1 MAVLLTILTDPRDPT
16 PRRTLA
22 LPPNTSILKS
32 AHAASIEITATCGGR
47 GRCTSCRVKFVAGT
61 IPPPTIMDEIQ
72 LGNDLVREGYRLSC
86 QCVPSE
92 AVTVQVA
99 PPLEERAFQILGAG
113 PGVVGMGRV
122 TLDSGIRKQVV
133 KVSLPREEHH
143 QISDLEQLAAALGV
157 TPTDVGLAVLQGLPA
172 ALRDDPAGVTVTTFA
187 PPGGRGSERVV
198 AVERGDTA
206 GMKFGLAVDIGTT
219 SVVSTLIELD
229 SGEQLAS
236 VSSLNPQAVFGG
248 DLMSRIA
255 FAQFDPGNLRKLHTR
270 IIGLLNRHIEE
281 TCRQSGVLA
290 KWIYKVVVVGNTCM
304 HHLLLGIDPSFVG
317 LAPYAPVMRHALV
330 LPAREL
336 FLKVAPEARVCLLPL
351 VAGFV
356 GADAVAVALATRIYE
371 GAAIRIAVDI
381 GTNGEVIL
389 GSRDRLWACSAP
401 AGPALEGAQIRH
413 GMRGALGAIDRVT
426 VDDDLH
432 VHTIGEADGLGIC
445 GSGLIDLVAGL
456 LDAGVIDWTGLIQV
470 ESRAPHR
477 ADPAP
482 SGGADPLRRQRGG
495 ARRPALPR
503 LRDRA
508 PARGERGGAHRACL
522 ARRPPGLRA
531 DLRRGHELPATRM
544 SRVIAAKLVGLEVG
558 AVSQTI
564 DPRWLMAY
572 AAALG
577 ETDPRYYD
585 TSAPSGPLAHPL
597 FAVCYEWAVALT
609 VRSKT
614 IKPELM
620 PLGVHTTH
628 HLVIHRRPQA
638 GDRLLTRGQLLT
650 VRPSRSGTLVVIRYS
665 TVDRN
670 GRPVTTTDYGS
681 VFRGVTTDGKAS
693 VAVQP
698 LERLEPPAGDEIRWS
713 AAVPVATQAAHV
725 YSECARIWNPIHT
738 DIAAARAAGLPGLI
752 LHGTATLALAVS
764 QLVRHDLAGDATRVT
779 ALAARLTGMVP
790 MPSTFTV
797 RGRGRAG
804 DLIAFDAVTER
815 GEPVLS
821 DGVLRVL

>member
-1 MAVLLTILTDPRDPT
+1 MAVSLVVLTQPGDART
-16 PRRTLA
+16 RRELSVA
-22 LPPNTSILKS
+22 AGSSILKA
-32 AHAASIEITATCGGR
+32 AHEGGVDITATCGGR
-47 GRCTSCRVKFVAGT
+47 GRCTSCRVKVVAGP
-61 IPPPTIMDEIQ
+61 IPPPAIMDEIQ
-72 LGNDLVREGYRLSC
+72 LGSGLGREGYRLSC
-86 QCVPSE
+86 QSVPSE

-413 GMRGALGAIDRVT
+413 GMRGALGAIDRVA
-426 VDDDLH
+426 VDDDIH
-432 VHTIGEADGLGIC
+432 VHTIGEADPLGIC
-445 GSGLIDLVAGL
+445 GSGLIDLLARL
-456 LDAGVIDWTGLIQV
+456 LDTGVIDWTELIRVEARQALPPKLRERVVMRGEERQV
-470 ESRAPHR
+470 IV
-477 ADPAP
+477 
-482 SGGADPLRRQRGG
+482 LRPGEAG
-495 ARRPALPR
+495 ARQEVVLTQDDVRHVQ
-503 LRDRA
+503 RA
-508 PARGERGGAHRACL
+508 ESVAASIEHVSL
-522 ARRPPGLRA
+522 A
-531 DLRRGHELPATRM
+531 
-544 SRVIAAKLVGLEVG
+544 
-558 AVSQTI
+558 
-564 DPRWLMAY
+564 
-572 AAALG
+572 
-577 ETDPRYYD
+577 
-585 TSAPSGPLAHPL
+585 AHPD
-597 FAVCYEWAVALT
+597 FERIFVDAMNF
-609 VRSKT
+609 
-614 IKPELM
+614 P
-620 PLGVHTTH
+620 
-628 HLVIHRRPQA
+628 RP
-638 GDRLLTRGQLLT
+638 G
-650 VRPSRSGTLVVIRYS
+650 
-665 TVDRN
+665 
-670 GRPVTTTDYGS
+670 
-681 VFRGVTTDGKAS
+681 
-693 VAVQP
+693 
-698 LERLEPPAGDEIRWS
+698 
-713 AAVPVATQAAHV
+713 
-725 YSECARIWNPIHT
+725 
-738 DIAAARAAGLPGLI
+738 
-752 LHGTATLALAVS
+752 
-764 QLVRHDLAGDATRVT
+764 
-779 ALAARLTGMVP
+779 
-790 MPSTFTV
+790 
-797 RGRGRAG
+797 
-804 DLIAFDAVTER
+804 
-815 GEPVLS
+815 
-821 DGVLRVL
+821 

>member
-172 ALRDDPAGVTVTTFA
+172 ALRDDPAGVTA
-187 PPGGRGSERVV
+187 W
-198 AVERGDTA
+198 
-206 GMKFGLAVDIGTT
+206 MKFGLAVDIGTT

-255 FAQFDPGNLRKLHTR
+255 FAQFHPGNLRKLHTR
-270 IIGLLNRHIEE
+270 IVGLLNQHIEE
-281 TCRQSGVLA
+281 ICRQSGVLA

-304 HHLLLGIDPSFVG
+304 HHLLLGIDPSYVG
-317 LAPYAPVMRHALV
+317 LAPYAPVMRQPLV
-330 LPAREL
+330 LPARDL
-336 FLKVAPEARVCLLPL
+336 PLKIAPEARVCLLPL

-356 GADAVAVALATRIYE
+356 GADAVAVAIATRIY
-371 GAAIRIAVDI
+371 AARDVRLAVDI
-381 GTNGEVIL
+381 GTNGEVLL

-426 VDDDLH
+426 VDDDVH
-432 VHTIGEADGLGIC
+432 VHTIGEAAALGIC
-445 GSGLIDLVAGL
+445 GSGLIDLLAGL
-456 LDAGVIDWTGLIQV
+456 LDAGVIDPTGLIQV
-470 ESRAPHR
+470 
-477 ADPAP
+477 D
-482 SGGADPLRRQRGG
+482 QRD
-495 ARRPALPR
+495 ALPGK
-503 LRDRA
+503 LRDRVVM
-508 PARGERGGAHRACL
+508 RGEERQVIILRPGEAGARAEIVLTQDDVRQVQLAKGAIASGVLMLQHVAGVPDARVAELMLAGGFGNYVSIASALRIGL
-522 ARRPPGLRA
+522 IPP
-531 DLRRGHELPATRM
+531 LPVERI
-544 SRVIAAKLVGLEVG
+544 RYVGN
-558 AVSQTI
+558 
-564 DPRWLMAY
+564 

-577 ETDPRYYD
+577 AQLCLVSETERRRAE
-585 TSAPSGPLAHPL
+585 SVAARIEHVSLAAHPD
-597 FAVCYEWAVALT
+597 FERIFVEAMNF
-609 VRSKT
+609 
-614 IKPELM
+614 P
-620 PLGVHTTH
+620 P
-628 HLVIHRRPQA
+628 
-638 GDRLLTRGQLLT
+638 
-650 VRPSRSGTLVVIRYS
+650 
-665 TVDRN
+665 
-670 GRPVTTTDYGS
+670 PV
-681 VFRGVTTDGKAS
+681 
-693 VAVQP
+693 
-698 LERLEPPAGDEIRWS
+698 
-713 AAVPVATQAAHV
+713 
-725 YSECARIWNPIHT
+725 
-738 DIAAARAAGLPGLI
+738 
-752 LHGTATLALAVS
+752 
-764 QLVRHDLAGDATRVT
+764 
-779 ALAARLTGMVP
+779 
-790 MPSTFTV
+790 
-797 RGRGRAG
+797 
-804 DLIAFDAVTER
+804 
-815 GEPVLS
+815 
-821 DGVLRVL
+821 